1 MSYHVTPNLICM
13 NLWNYYLRYLWGH
26 FLGLIYSAY
35 LLSFLHIALVSFT
48 SVSFSQWFSHVTSP
62 HSSWDRLLRI
72 QAFAVPHLLVIS
84 HRSFILF
91 HASGTSV
98 HWYLLT
104 INKTRGRY
112 ALSLSSIF
120 ILHPFL
126 PTHLLHAVP
135 VANPWEILHAA
146 NFAICLFLFPSPL
159 SRYLLDPIFLQ
170 VLVIFL
176 LWHLIWFL
184 LCLNNLYSHEASSHS
199 SSHLSTI
206 ALFIYILWSRRLE
219 LLFSLS
225 WILLASY
232 YSARLFFFES
242 LYTEVPPQHLRRA
255 FSVFFQFAWNRFLS
269 RPRSALPRVL
279 LFSAAFLRSAR
290 FIRRV
295 GIVVRF
301 NFLRTLLLFVFTRF
315 TQTASCPQALHFY
328 APHFWKF
335 LRFVLSWLIIL
346 SSFFPLR
353 LLLVTFYLL
362 SPITLVLIHLS
373 QVFFFFFI
381 GVLFSPHFSPF
392 FLSFVF
398 LWVPTSRFCIYSFL
412 LPLCAALSLPI
423 YIFLYF

>member
-1 MSYHVTPNLICM
+1 MWFVRICETIISDIYEVISSD
-13 NLWNYYLRYLWGH
+13 L
-26 FLGLIYSAY
+26 FLFSDLSRISA
-35 LLSFLHIALVSFT
+35 SFLAYCSSLFHFRFFLPVVLPCHESSFFLKL
-48 SVSFSQWFSHVTSP
+48 SPP
-62 HSSWDRLLRI
+62 HSGFRGPAPSI
-72 QAFAVPHLLVIS
+72 VIS

-146 NFAICLFLFPSPL
+146 NFAICLFSFPSPL
-159 SRYLLDPIFLQ
+159 SRYLPIRFFFLH
-170 VLVIFL
+170 FL

-184 LCLNNLYSHEASSHS
+184 LCLNNLHSDEASSYS

-232 YSARLFFFES
+232 YSARLFFRKFVYRS
-242 LYTEVPPQHLRRA
+242 SISTFASRFFRIFPICLKSFSFSPAIGFATRPP
-255 FSVFFQFAWNRFLS
+255 FLS
-269 RPRSALPRVL
+269 CFSSLRAVYSPRRNIRP
-279 LFSAAFLRSAR
+279 
-290 FIRRV
+290 
-295 GIVVRF
+295 F
-301 NFLRTLLLFVFTRF
+301 NFFRTLSLFVFTRF
-315 TQTASCPQALHFY
+315 TQTASYPQAFYFY

-335 LRFVLSWLIIL
+335 LFFDLCFPD
-346 SSFFPLR
+346 SSFFPLHF
-353 LLLVTFYLL
+353 LFVTFHLP
-362 SPITLVLIHLS
+362 SSITLILIHLS
-373 QVFFFFFI
+373 
-381 GVLFSPHFSPF
+381 
-392 FLSFVF
+392 
-398 LWVPTSRFCIYSFL
+398 
-412 LPLCAALSLPI
+412 
-423 YIFLYF
+423 